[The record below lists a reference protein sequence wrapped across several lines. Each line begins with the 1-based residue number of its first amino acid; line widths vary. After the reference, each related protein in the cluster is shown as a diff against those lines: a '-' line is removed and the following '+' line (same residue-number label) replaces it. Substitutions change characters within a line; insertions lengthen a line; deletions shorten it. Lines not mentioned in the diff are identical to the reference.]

1 VRDLIIGYTSG
12 VFDILHV
19 GHINILRNARSM
31 CDRLIVGVTTDE
43 LLRSYKNREAVIPFE
58 ERIELVRS
66 IRYVDVAVPQ
76 NNMDKL
82 TMCKKLKAS
91 IMFVGDDWYNTERWN
106 EYEKAFSAENIKIV
120 YFPYTPNVS
129 STILR
134 DKIAD

>member
-1 VRDLIIGYTSG
+1 MIIGYTSG

-66 IRYVDVAVPQ
+66 IRYVDVAG
-76 NNMDKL
+76 
-82 TMCKKLKAS
+82 LKTT
-91 IMFVGDDWYNTERWN
+91 WT
-106 EYEKAFSAENIKIV
+106 
-120 YFPYTPNVS
+120 S
-129 STILR
+129 SQCAKSLR
-134 DKIAD
+134 QA